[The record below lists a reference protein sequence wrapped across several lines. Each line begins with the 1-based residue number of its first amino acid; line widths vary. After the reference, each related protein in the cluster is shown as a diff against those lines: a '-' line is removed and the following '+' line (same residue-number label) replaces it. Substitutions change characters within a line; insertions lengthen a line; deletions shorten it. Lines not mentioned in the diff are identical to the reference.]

1 MLICAWIVAATA
13 FLCKAVPVRDYKR
26 VPMASD
32 HVRVVYGRE
41 AFNRSPTTAEFAWR
55 LAWCGPTAIILTLA
69 AIWSARWAF
78 KDWITWARY
87 NAAMK
92 LRFTLRDLL
101 LVIALIALAM
111 AWRFDS
117 ARKVNEIQRQAQV
130 IKMQDSL
137 EQKQRGMVNELT
149 EEAKNFRISGYQLLQ
164 LNAYKQKH
172 FDAEIEQIGS
182 KQ

>member
-1 MLICAWIVAATA
+1 
-13 FLCKAVPVRDYKR
+13 
-26 VPMASD
+26 
-32 HVRVVYGRE
+32 
-41 AFNRSPTTAEFAWR
+41 
-55 LAWCGPTAIILTLA
+55 
-69 AIWSARWAF
+69 
-78 KDWITWARY
+78 
-87 NAAMK
+87 MK

-101 LVIALIALAM
+101 LAIALIALAM

-117 ARKVNEIQRQAQV
+117 ARKVNEIQRPAQV

-137 EQKQRGMVNELT
+137 EQKQRRMINELT